1 MDRHPTRLGRL
12 LVAAGALLFAAPALL
27 MLLGSLRGR
36 GLPPPRGLEIVP
48 SDPGLGAYRAV
59 LDLLPWQT
67 YLTNSLVVVAFAV
80 PLTVLVASLAGFG
93 IRLLRPRA
101 RRWMVLLVV
110 VAMLVPVTA
119 VWATRFELFRLLG
132 IVDTPLPLVSLGLV
146 ATNPFYVLV
155 YLWGFQQVDDEQLE
169 AARLDGAGPLRLW
182 RSIGMPQVGAMT
194 LAVAVLSFTFHWAD
208 FLDALLYLNSASRFT
223 APLGLRLLQQLNPT
237 DWPLLTAGSV
247 LLSLPVV
254 TVFLVGQRWFLHD
267 PLRRLER
274 T

>member
-1 MDRHPTRLGRL
+1 M
-12 LVAAGALLFAAPALL
+12 LFAAPALL

-36 GLPPPRGLEIVP
+36 GLPPPRGVEIIP

-59 LDLLPWQT
+59 LDLLPWST
-67 YLTNSLVVVAFAV
+67 YLTNSLVVVLFAV

-93 IRLLRPRA
+93 IRLLADRRA
-101 RRWMVLLVV
+101 RWVV
-110 VAMLVPVTA
+110 IVTIIAMLVPVTA

-132 IVDTPLPLVSLGLV
+132 IVNTPLPLIGLSLV

-155 YLWGFQQVDDEQLE
+155 YAWAFHQIDDEQFE

-182 RSIGMPQVGAMT
+182 RFVGMPQVRTIT
-194 LAVAVLSFTFHWAD
+194 LAVVVLTFTFHWAD
-208 FLDALLYLNSASRFT
+208 FIDALLYLNSASRFT

-254 TVFLVGQRWFLHD
+254 ITFLISQRWFLHD
-267 PLRRLER
+267 PLNELDAS
-274 T
+274 